1 VVIASYGVS
10 VALLA
15 GSYIDGPAATLLLVG
30 AVITAATATILAGV
44 KVWRFFQTFVD
55 FFKDWNGDPERPG
68 VPGHLGVMPRL
79 LSMEERQIASEEQ
92 QNHIL
97 GILTPNG
104 GSSLRDTV
112 DRIDTRSE
120 LSARQTLLIKR
131 LLKAHLIDGIT
142 LMEIGIEN
150 DSELLETLKAH
161 GIEVAYRDVQDI
173 QLAETRKLLAQF
185 DELDLQ

>member
-1 VVIASYGVS
+1 VVAIGYATSAG
-10 VALLA
+10 LLL
-15 GSYIDGPAATLLLVG
+15 SSWIDGPAATLLLVG
-30 AVITAATATILAGV
+30 AVITAATATLIAIV
-44 KVWRFFQTFVD
+44 KIWRFVQVVVN

-68 VPGHLGVMPRL
+68 VPGHQGVMPRL
-79 LSMEERQIASEEQ
+79 LSMEERQIASEEN
-92 QNHIL
+92 QNVIL
-97 GILTPNG
+97 GIITPNG

-112 DRIDTRSE
+112 DRIDARSE

-150 DSELLETLKAH
+150 DSELLETLRKH

-185 DELDLQ
+185 EELDLQ